1 MEINNGTVN
10 FSTDRQPASPPI
22 PPFWGGR
29 EEGLLFLKLQCNIS
43 RHIEP
48 GHWDESDLRVAVFI
62 RMPVMVE
69 DGTVNPSAG
78 SIMTVEDIVEVHAE
92 HGFFQAGNVPGGTQG
107 VADIDVRL

>member
-1 MEINNGTVN
+1 
-10 FSTDRQPASPPI
+10 
-22 PPFWGGR
+22 
-29 EEGLLFLKLQCNIS
+29 
-43 RHIEP
+43 
-48 GHWDESDLRVAVFI
+48 
-62 RMPVMVE
+62 MVE